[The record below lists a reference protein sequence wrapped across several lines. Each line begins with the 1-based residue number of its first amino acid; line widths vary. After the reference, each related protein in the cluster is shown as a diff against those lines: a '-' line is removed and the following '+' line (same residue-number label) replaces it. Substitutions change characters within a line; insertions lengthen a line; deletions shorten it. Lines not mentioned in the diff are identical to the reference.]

1 MRSFTFF
8 FVTVACL
15 GLGACERAA
24 REDASAA
31 GESVPVEIRDAHP
44 LVVSGADTTVLYG
57 PTVFAFFGLRPDADA
72 PSPSTMETAQTF
84 QQELRGAQ
92 DVLDGLDVRIVAI
105 QEPPRV
111 YGMPNGADAGSGPAL
126 PEGGFGYLFA
136 DPQGHVLRVAS
147 VLRREDILCTAART
161 FELTLPPDAS
171 PSCN

>member
-1 MRSFTFF
+1 
-8 FVTVACL
+8 
-15 GLGACERAA
+15 
-24 REDASAA
+24 
-31 GESVPVEIRDAHP
+31 
-44 LVVSGADTTVLYG
+44 
-57 PTVFAFFGLRPDADA
+57 
-72 PSPSTMETAQTF
+72 METAQTF

-161 FELTLPPDAS
+161 FELTLPADAS